1 MSKGRTEP
9 IALPG
14 WTGELATALRPA
26 DLAAEVARLTDP
38 GAALKTLHWG
48 RNYLYV
54 TRYESAAGPVEV
66 VVKQFRNAGAK
77 ARLRRRLKGTKAERS
92 WRVAQAYAAAGLL
105 TPEPVIWLDSTREDG
120 PSYYV
125 CRYLP
130 DVLEARYL
138 FRAANEGRER
148 EAFPQVDFPKFLDE
162 LGRTV
167 RRLHEAG
174 IWHRDLSVGNVLLRP
189 APDGA
194 PEALYL
200 IDLNRSRVGPKPGL
214 TERVRDL
221 TRLNVLRPEHQE
233 RLLTAYWGQPP
244 SALRRGLYRSYQGS
258 FHLKNSA
265 KRGLRSGVRKI
276 AEPFKPRVAHA
287 HIPAAPSDATARDL
301 VVWDRLS
308 DQPHQHAGR
317 LTKLRV
323 RAADAREH
331 AAEAAAVAG
340 ALPRI
345 WRRYRRLQ
353 RELRPES
360 RRPVDWQGAGV
371 CVRPWPEA
379 PEALL
384 ELVEDLGARHVLL
397 RLHPWDDGADRDAEE
412 ELARE
417 LHARGYELTFAL
429 PQNRELVK
437 DPVRW
442 RRALEDI
449 GPRFTRYGARY
460 QIGQA
465 INRSKWGIWNQREF
479 VELARAA
486 EEILRREAGVELLG
500 PSVIDFEYHVTAA
513 VLNLREPGFHFDAV
527 SALLYVD
534 RRGAPENPQAGFD
547 TEGKVAL
554 LKAIAETARNS
565 TGRCWITEVN
575 WPLWE
580 GPHSPAGRSVSVDEE
595 TQADYLVRYYLQTL
609 GTGLVERVFWWQ
621 MIARG
626 YGLVD
631 PAASGELRRR
641 PSYRAF
647 QVLLRELEGCR
658 LEETL
663 TGPGLPPTARL
674 YRFRA
679 ADGADRLVA
688 WSTSG
693 TAEVTLPRPVA
704 QALGRD
710 GQEIPGA
717 GGGKLSLGAS
727 PCYLRLTP

>member
-1 MSKGRTEP
+1 M
-9 IALPG
+9 
-14 WTGELATALRPA
+14 
-26 DLAAEVARLTDP
+26 VRLTDP

-66 VVKQFRNAGAK
+66 VVKQFRNANAK
-77 ARLRRRLKGTKAERS
+77 ARLRRLLSPGRGTKAEQS
-92 WRVAQAYAAAGLL
+92 WRVAQALGAAGLL
-105 TPEPVIWLDSTREDG
+105 TPDPVMWIDSTEKDG

-148 EAFPQVDFPKFLDE
+148 EAFPQVDFPRFLDE

-189 APDGA
+189 GPDGA

-200 IDLNRSRVGPKPGL
+200 IDLNRSRVGPRPGL

-221 TRLNVLRPEHQE
+221 TRLNVLLPEHQE
-233 RLLTAYWGQPP
+233 RLLAAYWGEPP
-244 SALRRGLYRSYQGS
+244 GTLRRGLYRSYQGG

-265 KRGLRSGVRKI
+265 KRGLRGLRDGVRKL
-276 AEPFKPRVAHA
+276 AAPLQPRVAHA
-287 HIPAAPSDATARDL
+287 HIPAAPADATARDR

-345 WRRYRRLQ
+345 WRRYRQLQ
-353 RELRPES
+353 RGLRPES
-360 RRPVDWQGAGV
+360 RQPVDWQGAGV

-384 ELVEDLGARHVLL
+384 DLVEDLGARHVLL
-397 RLHPWDDGADRDAEE
+397 RLHPWDEGADRNARDAEE

-437 DPVRW
+437 DPARW

-449 GPRFTRYGARY
+449 GPRFTRYGGRF

-465 INRSKWGIWNQREF
+465 INRSKWGIWNLREY

-486 EEILRREAGVELLG
+486 EEILRREPRRQDVELLG

-513 VLNLREPGFHFDAV
+513 VLNLREPGFRFDAV
-527 SALLYVD
+527 SSLLYVD

-631 PAASGELRRR
+631 PAAPGELRRR
-641 PSYRAF
+641 PAFRAF
-647 QVLLRELEGCR
+647 PVLLRELEGCR
-658 LEETL
+658 LEEVL
-663 TGPGLPPTARL
+663 TTPPPARL

-679 ADGADRLVA
+679 PDGSDRLVG
-688 WSTSG
+688 WSTAG
-693 TAEVTLPRPVA
+693 AVEVTLPRPVA
-704 QALGRD
+704 LAQGRD
-710 GQEIPGA
+710 GQKISGA
-717 GGGKLSLGAS
+717 GEAKVTLGSS
-727 PCYLRLTP
+727 PCYLRLEP